1 MAPADGGVFG
11 RGFNEF
17 SVFRV
22 VGASLTPHPLSPRLG
37 PCSRENN
44 PSFLGLTSVNGS
56 GEEVLGSRGGWGWVC
71 VGQILLTL
79 GRPQKL
85 ALQWQRPPIRALSE
99 SQKRGWLGGNGG
111 RMPCYC
117 PCWGSSSGPPG
128 RTPTPTRLLTT
139 TSDRPPVFS
148 D

>member
-37 PCSRENN
+37 PCSPENN

-56 GEEVLGSRGGWGWVC
+56 GEEVLREQGRLGVGVWGADPANTGTATKAGITMAAPSNKGLV
-71 VGQILLTL
+71 
-79 GRPQKL
+79 
-85 ALQWQRPPIRALSE
+85 
-99 SQKRGWLGGNGG
+99 
-111 RMPCYC
+111 
-117 PCWGSSSGPPG
+117 
-128 RTPTPTRLLTT
+128 
-139 TSDRPPVFS
+139 
-148 D
+148 